1 MVKAEVEVVVKAE
14 VEVEVVVK
22 AEVEVEVEVVPLP
35 LFIDSNY
42 QQKAIKIIIKTLSIE
57 WWKWW

>member
-1 MVKAEVEVVVKAE
+1 MVKAE

-22 AEVEVEVEVVPLP
+22 AEVEVEVVPLP

-57 WWKWW
+57 WWKWWRKWKWK